1 MFGYITPEKP
11 ELKVR
16 EYDLF
21 RAVYCGICKSIGKS
35 YGLIPKAT
43 ITYDAA
49 FLALLLAGVTGSG
62 FHTAN
67 GRCMMHP
74 LKKRCFAVNN
84 EISGYVSEMNIIMAY
99 HNLVDKWKDD
109 KNLPALGLKMMLG
122 HTYKRLK
129 KKYPVKCRIFQA
141 QIDALQKLENEK
153 CCSMDKA
160 AEPTGRI
167 FEELVDPGSPGMA
180 CGNREA
186 LRWLG
191 YNTGKWIYLIDA
203 YDDLEE
209 DIRKSKYNP
218 LALQFG
224 FKGGDPEGFRLSIRE
239 RVEFNLTH
247 TLSQIT
253 KAYDILD
260 IRCNSGIIENIIY
273 LGMLRK
279 TENIL
284 GAGSCKKS

>member
-11 ELKVR
+11 ELKIR

-35 YGLIPKAT
+35 YGWIPKLT

-49 FLALLLAGVTGSG
+49 FLALLLTGVSGSG
-62 FHTAN
+62 FCTSN
-67 GRCMMHP
+67 GRCLMHP

-99 HNLVDKWKDD
+99 HNLEDKWKDD
-109 KNLPALGLKMMLG
+109 SNLPALGLKLLLR
-122 HTYKRLK
+122 HAYKKLR

-141 QIDALQKLENEK
+141 QIEALHKLENEK
-153 CCSMDKA
+153 CPSMDKA

-167 FEELVDPGSPGMA
+167 FEELVDSGGSGLA
-180 CGNREA
+180 CGSREA

-191 YNTGKWIYLIDA
+191 YNVGKWIYLVDA
-203 YDDLEE
+203 YDDLID
-209 DIRKSKYNP
+209 DIVKKKFNP
-218 LALQFG
+218 LATQFG
-224 FKGGDPEGFRLSIRE
+224 FKGGDPEGFGLSIRD
-239 RVEFNLTH
+239 RVGFNLTH

-253 KAYDILD
+253 RAYDILD
-260 IRCNSGIIENIIY
+260 IKCNSGIIENIIY
-273 LGMLRK
+273 MGMLRK

-284 GAGSCKKS
+284 STGSCKKS